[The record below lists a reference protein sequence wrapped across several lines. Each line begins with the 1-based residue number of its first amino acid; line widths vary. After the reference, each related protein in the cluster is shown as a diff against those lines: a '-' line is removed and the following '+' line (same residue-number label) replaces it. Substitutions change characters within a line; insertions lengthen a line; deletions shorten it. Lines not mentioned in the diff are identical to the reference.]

1 MKKLRAWM
9 MALGVLCAT
18 LVQAQFSMHDLFAR
32 EKITNAQGE
41 SLPARV
47 WRRYSPED
55 LPVPVLVMLHG
66 SGECGTDNAKQMA
79 PFRALHHQLLLQSDK
94 PILVILPQCTQQ
106 NPWVRKI
113 AFTADYKQP
122 RYAAPALRT
131 VKEHLDALVAQGIAD
146 PKRLYIGGYSLGGFG
161 TWDAIQRWPET
172 FAAAIPI
179 CGGGSIEEGPI
190 ANATKTSLWVFHG
203 DADRNVNVACSRRI
217 VRALGDAGAYPK
229 YTEYPNAG
237 HNIWDK
243 ALGESALY
251 EWLFEQRLGEV
262 TTDTD
267 PEAFSTKLRVFFG
280 LF

>member
-47 WRRYSPED
+47 WHRYSPDD

-79 PFRALHHQLLLQSDK
+79 PFRALHLQLLQTEQ
-94 PILVILPQCTQQ
+94 PVLVILPQCTQQ

-131 VKEHLDALVAQGIAD
+131 VKEHLDVLVAQGIAD
-146 PKRLYIGGYSLGGFG
+146 PERLYIGGYSLGGFG

-179 CGGGSIEEGPI
+179 CGGGSIEDTPI
-190 ANATKTSLWVFHG
+190 ANATKTSLWIFHG
-203 DADRNVNVACSRRI
+203 DADRNVSVDCSRRI
-217 VRALGDAGAYPK
+217 VRALGDAGTYPK
-229 YTEYPNAG
+229 YTEYAKSG